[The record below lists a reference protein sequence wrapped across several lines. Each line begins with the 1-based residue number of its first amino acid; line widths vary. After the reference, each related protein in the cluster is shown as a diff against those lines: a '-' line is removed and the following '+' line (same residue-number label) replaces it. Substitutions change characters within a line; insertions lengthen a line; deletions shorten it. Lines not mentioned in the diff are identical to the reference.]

1 MDDSHSAGEVSR
13 HYSPTDVGATLATIL
28 DALRAAGKD
37 LDALTADDLAPVDQ
51 FHNRGKPTTLELAQ
65 LAGLRGGERVLD
77 VGGRPRR
84 NMLAL
89 AHSR

>member
-1 MDDSHSAGEVSR
+1 LDDSHSAGEVSR
-13 HYSPTDVGATLATIL
+13 HYSPTDVGATLL
-28 DALRAAGKD
+28 HALRAAGKD

-51 FHNRGKPTTLELAQ
+51 FHNHGKPTTLELAQ

-89 AHSR
+89 APSR